1 MDRKEEV
8 ERGGIWQEG
17 DEEDR
22 KGQERRDRK
31 GRNMIVREGIGG
43 C

>member
-8 ERGGIWQEG
+8 ERGGKWQEG

-22 KGQERRDRK
+22 KGQERTGKER
-31 GRNMIVREGIGG
+31 
-43 C
+43 